1 MFCPNCGAEGRSD
14 QTYCRACGLKLDAI
28 TQIVTEQKPTAEYAA
43 LQRRKERFER
53 LGIFSLGLFAFLAV
67 ALVFGLATYYKLHW
81 FGINVIFGAAFV
93 AMFLFGLLSVFFF
106 NYPKVFMKMDK
117 VNPRLAEPLSPPS
130 PENESQPATTAKLI
144 DDRPFEPVP
153 SVVEHTTDLL
163 PVKIEINEK

>member
-53 LGIFSLGLFAFLAV
+53 LGTFSLGLFAFLAV

-81 FGINVIFGAAFV
+81 FGVNVIFGAAFV
-93 AMFLFGLLSVFFF
+93 AMFVFGLLSVFFF

-117 VNPRLAEPLSPPS
+117 VNPRLAEPPS
-130 PENESQPATTAKLI
+130 PSSPLDNELPPATTAKLI
-144 DDRPFEPVP
+144 EDRPFEPVP
-153 SVVEHTTDLL
+153 SVAEHTTDLL
-163 PVKIEINEK
+163 PVERK

>member
-53 LGIFSLGLFAFLAV
+53 LGVFSLSLFGFLAL
-67 ALVFGLATYYKLHW
+67 ALILGWTTYYKLHW
-81 FGINVIFGAAFV
+81 FGLNMIFGAALV
-93 AMFLFGLLSVFFF
+93 AMFVFGLLSVFFF

-117 VNPRLAEPLSPPS
+117 VNPNLAPPS
-130 PENESQPATTAKLI
+130 PPAENELPPATTAKLI
-144 DDRPFEPVP
+144 VDRPFEPVP
-153 SVVEHTTDLL
+153 SVAEHTTDLL
-163 PVKIEINEK
+163 PVERK